1 MNLIRHSG
9 QCESDLN
16 TDRSP
21 NWRLI
26 RRATATSKTV
36 FLASASWCQMKI
48 SLEMTGIGSYIV
60 MAVAKPKSI
69 RTEQII
75 LEDLTPDEELA

>member
-1 MNLIRHSG
+1 
-9 QCESDLN
+9 
-16 TDRSP
+16 
-21 NWRLI
+21 
-26 RRATATSKTV
+26 
-36 FLASASWCQMKI
+36 MKI